1 MHRDHGREK
10 AISLNRTGLPRK
22 QGGNGQYRKD
32 GWTNAVTYLGD
43 KNKDKRRRTSPK
55 QFGRL
60 PFDKLEALYR
70 DHGIARRIIDL
81 PADSMTREWF
91 TLTEDKDDKVMQ
103 RLETLGAQDKITEA
117 IKQARLYG
125 GSLVLMGVDDGQFRT
140 DDDDPDLTLPVK
152 EDSIKSVNFLQ
163 VFAGV
168 REVEVLTSSI
178 DKSVTSDTCGEP
190 LLYRINKILGGGS
203 FDVHASRVIRFDGAL
218 VPRITKIENAGWHD
232 SVFQAAY
239 TQIRQ
244 VGTTYDSAEFIIQD
258 FVTTIVKIQDLLNLI
273 ASGQEDLLKKR
284 INYLDLSRHV
294 ANTVLLSSEEEFDRK
309 SSTVA
314 GLGDLLDRFMMALS
328 SVTGIPVTLLMGR
341 SPAGMNATGESDI
354 RLWYDKV
361 RSDQNNM
368 LKPRLEKLIRYL
380 FLEDGGKE
388 PEEWSITFNPLFQ
401 LTEKEKSELYKSTA
415 EADAVYINANV
426 LDPVEVAVSRFGGEE
441 FNTGNIEIV
450 DREKPEAPEDE
461 PDPIPPVPPLPPGQ
475 PGAAPATVPDPIA
488 DPAKEGGSQ

>member
-1 MHRDHGREK
+1 
-10 AISLNRTGLPRK
+10 LNRTGLPRK

-32 GWTNAVTYLGD
+32 GWTNAVTALGD
-43 KNKDKRRRTSPK
+43 KNRDKRRRTKAK

-60 PFDKLEALYR
+60 DFETIEALYR
-70 DHGIARRIIDL
+70 EHGIARRIIDL
-81 PADSMTREWF
+81 PADSMTREWMS
-91 TLTEDKDDKVMQ
+91 LSGDDDDKVMQ
-103 RLETLGAQDKITEA
+103 RMETLGAQDKVTEA
-117 IKQARLYG
+117 IKQARQYG
-125 GSLVLMGVDDGQFRT
+125 GSLILMGIDDGQFET
-140 DDDDPDLTLPVK
+140 NDPDPDLAMPVNP
-152 EDSIKSVNFLQ
+152 DNIQAVNFLQ

-168 REVEVLTSSI
+168 REVEILQSSI
-178 DKSVTSDTCGEP
+178 DTDPTSETFGEP

-203 FDVHASRVIRFDGAL
+203 FDVHASRVLRFDGAL

-380 FLEDGGKE
+380 FLEDGAKE

-441 FNTGNIEIV
+441 FDTGNIEIV
-450 DREKPEAPEDE
+450 EREKPEAPEDE
-461 PDPIPPVPPLPPGQ
+461 PDPIPPGPPVPPGQ
-475 PGAAPATVPDPIA
+475 PGATPATVPEPVA
-488 DPAKEGGSQ
+488 EPEE